1 MGGPIEDTEALD
13 VVARRFAA
21 HPGLRAKAALGVIPG
36 ILGDTDWLAGPGDD
50 AAAIADAGG
59 WLLAAGEAIW
69 PPFVAADP
77 VGAGVASVV
86 ANVND
91 IAAMGGRVLALV
103 DTVVGPEEVAAG
115 ALRGMR
121 RACDAYGVRIAGG
134 HLSAWDG
141 QPSISVFA
149 LGRAARLLS
158 ARNVARGQTLLAACC
173 LEGTARADFPYFS
186 SLAARGGELAGD
198 VALLPA
204 VAEAGWGVAAKD
216 VSMAGLLGSLA
227 MLLEPTRAG
236 AVVDLAQV
244 PTPPGVALVD
254 WLFTFPTF
262 GFLLCAPP
270 GEADRCRAAFLERGL
285 ACAAIGV
292 IEPGGRLRVRLGG
305 AATDLLDLT
314 TTPVTGLGGPP
325 SLRRGRVGPE
335 EVG

>member
-1 MGGPIEDTEALD
+1 MEDAEALEA
-13 VVARRFAA
+13 VVARFAS
-21 HPGLRAKAALGVIPG
+21 HPGLRAKAALGVIPA
-36 ILGDTDWLAGPGDD
+36 ILGETDWLAGPGDD
-50 AAAIADAGG
+50 AAALADGGG

-69 PPFVAADP
+69 PPFVTADP

-103 DTVVGPEEVAAG
+103 DTVVGPEQVAEG
-115 ALRGMR
+115 ALKGMR
-121 RACDAYGVRIAGG
+121 RACDAYGVRIVGG

-158 ARNVARGQTLLAACC
+158 ARNVAAGQTLLAACC
-173 LEGTARADFPYFS
+173 LEGKARVDFPYFS
-186 SLAARGGELAGD
+186 SLTARGPKLAGD
-198 VALLPA
+198 VALLPT
-204 VAEAGWGVAAKD
+204 VAEAGCCVAAKD

-244 PTPPGVALVD
+244 PRPPSVALVD
-254 WLFTFPTF
+254 WLFTVPTF

-285 ACAAIGV
+285 PCAAIGV
-292 IEPGGRLRVRLGG
+292 IEAGGRLRARLGG

-314 TTPVTGLGGPP
+314 ATPVTGLGGPP
-325 SLRRGRVGPE
+325 SSAGG
-335 EVG
+335 G

>member
-1 MGGPIEDTEALD
+1 VEDTEALAA
-13 VVARRFAA
+13 VARRFAS

-50 AAAIADAGG
+50 AAALADDGG

-69 PPFVAADP
+69 PPFVATDP

-103 DTVVGPEEVAAG
+103 DTIVGTAEVAAD
-115 ALRGMR
+115 ALQGMR

-149 LGRAARLLS
+149 LGRASRLLS
-158 ARNVARGQTLLAACC
+158 ARNVAPGQTLLAACC

-186 SLAARGGELAGD
+186 SLATRGAELAGD
-198 VALLPA
+198 VALLPTL
-204 VAEAGWGVAAKD
+204 AEDGCCLAAKD
-216 VSMAGLLGSLA
+216 VSMAGVLGSLA

-244 PTPPGVALVD
+244 PRPSGVALVD

-262 GFLLCAPP
+262 GFLLCTPP
-270 GEADRCRAAFLERGL
+270 SEAGACQAAFTARGL
-285 ACAAIGV
+285 ACAPIGT
-292 IEPGGRLRVRLGG
+292 IEGGGRLLVRLEGLEVK
-305 AATDLLDLT
+305 LLDFAVSS
-314 TTPVTGLGGPP
+314 VTGLGG
-325 SLRRGRVGPE
+325 GA
-335 EVG
+335 